1 MESLKTFILYWIHIF
16 WAAIQD
22 FINSRGFIWL
32 TLLYTFLFFVFEH
45 LCLCIY
51 ICVHVA
57 VFVQMIRDIINNS
70 GYAWLPPLL
79 HLSSLRRP
87 RVNISNVIVINASVL
102 NVFNVI
108 VTNNILNVLKQSY
121 TRSLEEPLTLTLAFV
136 PFAFFFKRILT
147 VHWPFRKKVIE
158 YICVMC
164 CLSRHVIQLFK
175 RSPFKC

>member
-1 MESLKTFILYWIHIF
+1 MFVYLYL
-16 WAAIQD
+16 
-22 FINSRGFIWL
+22 R
-32 TLLYTFLFFVFEH
+32 
-45 LCLCIY
+45 
-51 ICVHVA
+51 ICSCGA

-108 VTNNILNVLKQSY
+108 VTNNILNFPKQSY
-121 TRSLEEPLTLTLAFV
+121 TRSLEEPLTLAFV
-136 PFAFFFKRILT
+136 PFARTLT
-147 VHWPFRKKVIE
+147 AHWPFWKKGIE